1 MCYSSVS
8 VAPSFDKKKVEETR
22 RLKAGTSTVI
32 EIPFQAHPMP
42 KAIWKFK
49 NGDLPD
55 ARRFKMDTKKGMTT
69 LSMSK
74 VFSYFPFLYKYFF
87 HDIFVI
93 KTDDKLKLN

>member
-1 MCYSSVS
+1 MCYFSSIP

-22 RLKAGTSTVI
+22 RLRAGTSTVI

-74 VFSYFPFLYKYFF
+74 VFSDIPFSYENFPMIFF
-87 HDIFVI
+87 
-93 KTDDKLKLN
+93 